1 MPSPC
6 HHHAIAMPSPC
17 HHHLALQPLPLVPYP
32 HPHPHPHPHPNQ
44 ELIDKTLLFNIKL
57 VRVDEPDGKGGFKSS
72 VLDKFK

>member
-1 MPSPC
+1 MPS
-6 HHHAIAMPSPC
+6 HRS
-17 HHHLALQPLPLVPYP
+17 
-32 HPHPHPHPHPNQ
+32 HPNQ